1 MDKLNIFHLNLRK
14 SSHPSRFICNS
25 LVNFKTVI
33 LSVNEPD
40 CNSRTGKNLVISS
53 FNINYL
59 PFVLAYIVFII
70 FSFF

>member
-14 SSHPSRFICNS
+14 SSQPSRFICNS

-40 CNSRTGKNLVISS
+40 CNTRTGKIKSLEKMLSTKD
-53 FNINYL
+53 
-59 PFVLAYIVFII
+59 VFFFT
-70 FSFF
+70 FS